1 MGCHTLLQGIFST
14 QGSNLGLL
22 QADSLSSELLG
33 PHKIHD
39 DCLSPPD
46 PLVHLPRPFFP
57 NQGISQLLGVETWI
71 HLLGAPPFHPLQLAR
86 TEVSLEGWGHLLLA
100 PLPPSFR
107 SKGKKKVFATHRVG
121 GGAPGPLGHVLLP
134 DLQQL
139 WPLRKVRPK
148 EGQGRTT
155 VQFRAQALIE
165 SENKDPA
172 VLGPPGQPLCGL
184 GLAQRLTMFI
194 CKGACFLGHVWQ
206 HKGLFCRPAAGQFR
220 GAS

>member
-1 MGCHTLLQGIFST
+1 MGCHTLLQGIFSS
-14 QGSNLGLL
+14 QGSNLGLP

-46 PLVHLPRPFFP
+46 LLVHLPRPFFQIRASP
-57 NQGISQLLGVETWI
+57 SYLGSR
-71 HLLGAPPFHPLQLAR
+71 LGYIFRGHPHSTLCSWLEQKSPWRDGGTYCSLPFHHHFGPKVRRRYLQP
-86 TEVSLEGWGHLLLA
+86 TEL
-100 PLPPSFR
+100 
-107 SKGKKKVFATHRVG
+107 G
-121 GGAPGPLGHVLLP
+121 GGAPGPQGHVLLP
-134 DLQQL
+134 DPQQL

-184 GLAQRLTMFI
+184 GLAQRLTMLI
-194 CKGACFLGHVWQ
+194 CKGACFLGPVWQ
-206 HKGLFCRPAAGQFR
+206 HKGLFCRPASGQFR